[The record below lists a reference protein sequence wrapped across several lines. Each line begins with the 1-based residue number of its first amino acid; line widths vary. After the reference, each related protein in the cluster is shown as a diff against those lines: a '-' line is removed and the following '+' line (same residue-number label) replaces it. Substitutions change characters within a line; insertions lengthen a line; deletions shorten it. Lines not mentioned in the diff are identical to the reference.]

1 MDLTNSIAS
10 EIRYDVKARTC
21 REMGNEN
28 YSSMQII
35 ARIMLFKLL
44 LPGPGYTYTS
54 NDS

>member
-1 MDLTNSIAS
+1 MIYKIN
-10 EIRYDVKARTC
+10 VKAR